1 MRRAPP
7 PNDHG
12 ARVPPTPTVH
22 VRRIRFDEWEALRE
36 LRLRALADSP
46 LAFGSTLAAERDQP
60 AEFWQNHARR
70 GAVDG
75 SRATYVVVDERG
87 ALRGLATGAVDKDA
101 TSLAHLYSMYV
112 DPPLRR
118 GGFGRQLLALIC
130 DWARAGGMHRVILNV
145 TETNAGAIRF
155 YESCG
160 FVPTGR
166 KQPLSHTPSLLE
178 VEMGREL

>member
-1 MRRAPP
+1 ML
-7 PNDHG
+7 
-12 ARVPPTPTVH
+12 TPTIH
-22 VRRIRFDEWEALRE
+22 VRRIRPDESEALRE

-70 GAVDG
+70 GASEAG
-75 SRATYVVVDERG
+75 RATFVLVDERG
-87 ALRGLATGAVDKDA
+87 AWRGLATGSVDKET
-101 TSLAHLYSMYV
+101 TSVAHLYSMYV

-118 GGFGRQLLALIC
+118 GGFGRQLVALIC
-130 DWARAGGMHRVILNV
+130 DWARDGGMHRVVLNV

-166 KQPLSHTPSLLE
+166 RQPLPHTPSLLE
-178 VEMGREL
+178 VEMGREP

>member
-1 MRRAPP
+1 MR
-7 PNDHG
+7 
-12 ARVPPTPTVH
+12 VLLTPTIH
-22 VRRIRFDEWEALRE
+22 VRRIRPDEWEALRE

-60 AEFWQNHARR
+60 AEFWRNHARR
-70 GAVDG
+70 GATET

-87 ALRGLATGAVDKDA
+87 ALRGLATGSVDKET
-101 TSLAHLYSMYV
+101 TSLAHLYSMFV

-118 GGFGRQLLALIC
+118 GGFGRTLVARVC
-130 DWARAGGMHRVILNV
+130 DWARAGGMHRVVLNV

-166 KQPLSHTPSLLE
+166 RQPLSHTPSLLE